1 MVRRCPPSDVGDLR
15 GRRPPTVLTF
25 ANQLTLLRMLLI
37 PVFAILLVY
46 GYIGAALLVFVV
58 AAATDMLDGAVA
70 RRSGSTTLGA
80 WLDPVADKLLLLT
93 MFVVL
98 TLPLPHITHRI
109 PLWLTVVVASR
120 DVGIVLTVSIVN
132 LALGPRTF
140 YPSIWG
146 KLATATFVATG
157 VVTLCFNYLGTP
169 SVVPSV
175 FHWASLL
182 ITVVSALHYLL
193 TAQRP
198 RSKPI

>member
-1 MVRRCPPSDVGDLR
+1 
-15 GRRPPTVLTF
+15 VLTF

-46 GYIGAALLVFVV
+46 GLVGGALAVFVI
-58 AAATDMLDGAVA
+58 AAVTDMLDGYFA
-70 RRSGSTTLGA
+70 RRSGPTTLGA

-109 PLWLTVVVASR
+109 PLWLTVVVFSR
-120 DVGIVLTVSIVN
+120 DLGIVLTVSIVN

-146 KLATATFVATG
+146 KLATATFAATG
-157 VVTLCFNYLGTP
+157 VITLLFNWLATP
-169 SVVPSV
+169 SPIPGL
-175 FHWASLL
+175 FFFASAA
-182 ITVVSALHYLL
+182 ITVFSALHYLL

-198 RSKPI
+198 RTRPS

>member
-1 MVRRCPPSDVGDLR
+1 
-15 GRRPPTVLTF
+15 VLTF

-46 GYIGAALLVFVV
+46 GQIGWALVVFTAASV
-58 AAATDMLDGAVA
+58 TDMLDGYFA
-70 RRSGSTTLGA
+70 RRSGPTTLGA

-98 TLPLPHITHRI
+98 TLPLPHLTHRI
-109 PLWLTVVVASR
+109 PLWLTVVVFSR
-120 DVGIVLTVSIVN
+120 DLGIVLTVSIVN

-146 KLATATFVATG
+146 KLATATFAVTG
-157 VVTLCFNYLGTP
+157 VVTLLFNWLARSSP
-169 SVVPSV
+169 IPRA
-175 FHWASLL
+175 FFAASLA
-182 ITVVSALHYLL
+182 ITVFSALHYLM

-198 RSKPI
+198 KTKPS

>member
-1 MVRRCPPSDVGDLR
+1 
-15 GRRPPTVLTF
+15 VLTF

-46 GYIGAALLVFVV
+46 GQIGWALVVFTAASV
-58 AAATDMLDGAVA
+58 TDMLDGYFA
-70 RRSGSTTLGA
+70 RRSGPTALGA

-98 TLPLPHITHRI
+98 TLPLPHLTHRI
-109 PLWLTVVVASR
+109 PLWLTVVVFSR
-120 DVGIVLTVSIVN
+120 DLGIVLTVSIVN

-146 KLATATFVATG
+146 KLATATFAVTG
-157 VVTLCFNYLGTP
+157 VVTLLFNWLARSSP
-169 SVVPSV
+169 IPRA
-175 FHWASLL
+175 FFAASLA
-182 ITVVSALHYLL
+182 ITVFSALHYLM

-198 RSKPI
+198 KTKPS

>member
-1 MVRRCPPSDVGDLR
+1 M
-15 GRRPPTVLTF
+15 LTF

-46 GYIGAALLVFVV
+46 GQVGGALAVFV
-58 AAATDMLDGAVA
+58 AASVTDMLDGYFA
-70 RRSGSTTLGA
+70 RRSGQPTTLGA

-93 MFVVL
+93 MFIVL
-98 TLPLPHITHRI
+98 TLPLPHLTHRI
-109 PLWLTVVVASR
+109 PLWLTVVVFSR
-120 DVGIVLTVSIVN
+120 DLGIVLTVSIVN

-157 VVTLCFNYLGTP
+157 VVTLFFNWLAAP
-169 SVVPSV
+169 SPVPGV
-175 FHWASLL
+175 FFVASAA

-198 RSKPI
+198 RTNPTSS

>member
-1 MVRRCPPSDVGDLR
+1 
-15 GRRPPTVLTF
+15 VLTF

-46 GYIGAALLVFVV
+46 GQIGWALVVFTAASV
-58 AAATDMLDGAVA
+58 TDMLDGYFA
-70 RRSGSTTLGA
+70 RRSGPTTLGA

-98 TLPLPHITHRI
+98 TLPLPHLTHRI
-109 PLWLTVVVASR
+109 PLWLTVVVFSR
-120 DVGIVLTVSIVN
+120 DLGIVLTVSIVN

-146 KLATATFVATG
+146 KLATATFAVTG
-157 VVTLCFNYLGTP
+157 VVTLLFNWLARSSP
-169 SVVPSV
+169 IPRA
-175 FHWASLL
+175 FFAASLA
-182 ITVVSALHYLL
+182 ITVFSALHYLM

-198 RSKPI
+198 KTKPT

>member
-1 MVRRCPPSDVGDLR
+1 
-15 GRRPPTVLTF
+15 
-25 ANQLTLLRMLLI
+25 
-37 PVFAILLVY
+37 VFAMLLVY
-46 GYIGAALLVFVV
+46 GYLGGALCVFVV
-58 AAATDMLDGAVA
+58 ASLTDMLDGYFA
-70 RRSGSTTLGA
+70 RRSGHLTTLGA

-169 SVVPSV
+169 SVVPTL
-175 FHWASLL
+175 FHWASLV

-198 RSKPI
+198 STTPL

>member
-1 MVRRCPPSDVGDLR
+1 M
-15 GRRPPTVLTF
+15 LTF

-46 GYIGAALLVFVV
+46 GQMGGALAVFTV
-58 AAATDMLDGAVA
+58 AATTDVLDGYFA
-70 RRSGSTTLGA
+70 RRSGPTTLGA

-93 MFVVL
+93 MFIVL
-98 TLPLPHITHRI
+98 TLPLPHLTHRI
-109 PLWLTVVVASR
+109 PLWLTVVVFSR

-146 KLATATFVATG
+146 KLATATFAATG
-157 VVTLCFNYLGTP
+157 VVTLFFNWLGLP
-169 SVVPSV
+169 SPVPRVFVV
-175 FHWASLL
+175 ASLA
-182 ITVVSALHYLL
+182 IAVISALHYLL

-198 RSKPI
+198 TTRPA

>member
-1 MVRRCPPSDVGDLR
+1 
-15 GRRPPTVLTF
+15 VLTF

-46 GYIGAALLVFVV
+46 GLVGGALAVFVI
-58 AAATDMLDGAVA
+58 AAVTDMLDGYFA
-70 RRSGSTTLGA
+70 RRSGPTTLGA

-98 TLPLPHITHRI
+98 TLPLPHIMHRI
-109 PLWLTVVVASR
+109 PLWLTVVVFSR
-120 DVGIVLTVSIVN
+120 DLGIVLTVSIVN

-146 KLATATFVATG
+146 KLATATFAATG
-157 VVTLCFNYLGTP
+157 VVTLLFNWLARP
-169 SVVPSV
+169 SPIPGAFFV
-175 FHWASLL
+175 ASGA
-182 ITVVSALHYLL
+182 ITVFSALHYLL

-198 RSKPI
+198 RTRPS

>member
-1 MVRRCPPSDVGDLR
+1 
-15 GRRPPTVLTF
+15 VLTL

-46 GYIGAALLVFVV
+46 GYLGWALVVFVI
-58 AAATDMLDGAVA
+58 ASLTDMLDGYFA
-70 RRSGSTTLGA
+70 RRSGQPTTLGA

-93 MFVVL
+93 MFIVL
-98 TLPLPHITHRI
+98 TLPLPHLTHRI
-109 PLWLTVVVASR
+109 PLWLTVVIVSR
-120 DVGIVLTVSIVN
+120 DLGIVLTVSIVN

-146 KLATATFVATG
+146 KLATATFAATG
-157 VVTLCFNYLGTP
+157 VITLLFNWLAMP
-169 SVVPSV
+169 SRVPGLFFS
-175 FHWASLL
+175 ASLA

-198 RSKPI
+198 RVRPS

>member
-1 MVRRCPPSDVGDLR
+1 M
-15 GRRPPTVLTF
+15 LTF

-46 GYIGAALLVFVV
+46 GNIGAALATFVV
-58 AAATDMLDGAVA
+58 ASVTDMLDGYFA
-70 RRSGSTTLGA
+70 RRSGPTTLGA

-98 TLPLPHITHRI
+98 TLPLPHLTHRI
-109 PLWLTVVVASR
+109 PLWLTVVVFSR
-120 DVGIVLTVSIVN
+120 DLGIVLTVSIVN

-146 KLATATFVATG
+146 KLATATFAATG
-157 VVTLCFNYLGTP
+157 VVTLLFNWLATP
-169 SVVPSV
+169 SPIPRAFFIGS
-175 FHWASLL
+175 AG
-182 ITVVSALHYLL
+182 ITIFSALHYLL

-198 RSKPI
+198 RTKPQ

>member
-1 MVRRCPPSDVGDLR
+1 M
-15 GRRPPTVLTF
+15 LTF

-46 GYIGAALLVFVV
+46 GYVGAALVVFLV
-58 AAATDMLDGAVA
+58 AALTDMLDGYFA
-70 RRSGSTTLGA
+70 RRTGPTTLGA

-98 TLPLPHITHRI
+98 TLPLPHLTHRM
-109 PLWLTVVVASR
+109 PLWLTVVIVSR
-120 DVGIVLTVSIVN
+120 DLGIVLTVAIVN

-146 KLATATFVATG
+146 KLATATFAATG
-157 VVTLCFNYLGTP
+157 VITLLFNWLARP
-169 SVVPSV
+169 SPVPGV
-175 FHWASLL
+175 FFAASLG
-182 ITVVSALHYLL
+182 ITVFSALHYLL

-198 RSKPI
+198 RTRAT

>member
-1 MVRRCPPSDVGDLR
+1 M
-15 GRRPPTVLTF
+15 LTF

-46 GYIGAALLVFVV
+46 GYIGPALLVFIV

-70 RRSGSTTLGA
+70 RRSGPTTLGA
-80 WLDPVADKLLLLT
+80 WLDPIADKLLLLT

-109 PLWLTVVVASR
+109 PLWLTVIVASR
-120 DVGIVLTVSIVN
+120 DVGIVLTVSVVN

-140 YPSIWG
+140 YPSVWG

-169 SVVPSV
+169 SPIPAV
-175 FHWASLL
+175 FHWASLV

-198 RSKPI
+198 RTRPT

>member
-1 MVRRCPPSDVGDLR
+1 M
-15 GRRPPTVLTF
+15 LTF

-46 GYIGAALLVFVV
+46 GYLGGALAVFMVAAL
-58 AAATDMLDGAVA
+58 TDLLDGYFA
-70 RRSGSTTLGA
+70 RRSGPTTLGA

-98 TLPLPHITHRI
+98 TLPLPHLMYRM
-109 PLWLTVVVASR
+109 PLWLTVLIASR
-120 DVGIVLTVSIVN
+120 DVGIVLTVAIVN

-157 VVTLCFNYLGTP
+157 VVTLCFNWLA
-169 SVVPSV
+169 VPSV
-175 FHWASLL
+175 IPSLFFWASAG
-182 ITVVSALHYLL
+182 ITIFSALHYLL

-198 RSKPI
+198 RMKPAASN

>member
-1 MVRRCPPSDVGDLR
+1 M
-15 GRRPPTVLTF
+15 LTF

-46 GYIGAALLVFVV
+46 GQVGGALAVFIV
-58 AAATDMLDGAVA
+58 ASVTDMLDGYFA
-70 RRSGSTTLGA
+70 RRSGQPTTLGA

-93 MFVVL
+93 MFIVL
-98 TLPLPHITHRI
+98 TLPLPHLTHRI
-109 PLWLTVVVASR
+109 PLWLTVVVFSR
-120 DVGIVLTVSIVN
+120 DLGIVLTVSIVN

-157 VVTLCFNYLGTP
+157 VITLFFNWLGTP
-169 SVVPSV
+169 SVVPDMFFV
-175 FHWASLL
+175 ASAV
-182 ITVVSALHYLL
+182 ITVFSALHYLL

-198 RSKPI
+198 RTKPS

>member
-1 MVRRCPPSDVGDLR
+1 M
-15 GRRPPTVLTF
+15 LTF

-46 GYIGAALLVFVV
+46 GQIGWALVVFTAASV
-58 AAATDMLDGAVA
+58 TDMLDGYFA
-70 RRSGSTTLGA
+70 RRSGPTTLGA

-98 TLPLPHITHRI
+98 TLPLPHLTHRI
-109 PLWLTVVVASR
+109 PLWLTVVVFSR
-120 DVGIVLTVSIVN
+120 DLGIVLTVSIVN

-146 KLATATFVATG
+146 KLATATFAVTG
-157 VVTLCFNYLGTP
+157 VVTLLFNWLARSSP
-169 SVVPSV
+169 IPRA
-175 FHWASLL
+175 FFAASLA
-182 ITVVSALHYLL
+182 ITVFSALHYLM

-198 RSKPI
+198 KTKPT

>member
-1 MVRRCPPSDVGDLR
+1 M
-15 GRRPPTVLTF
+15 LTF

-46 GYIGAALLVFVV
+46 GYVGGALLVFLV
-58 AAATDMLDGAVA
+58 AALTDLLDGYFA
-70 RRSGSTTLGA
+70 RRSGPTTLGA
-80 WLDPVADKLLLLT
+80 WLDPAADKLLVLT

-98 TLPLPHITHRI
+98 TLPLPHLTHRM
-109 PLWLTVVVASR
+109 PLWLTVVIVSR
-120 DVGIVLTVSIVN
+120 DLGIVLTVAIVN

-157 VVTLCFNYLGTP
+157 VVTLVFNWLAMP
-169 SVVPSV
+169 SRVPSL
-175 FHWASLL
+175 FFAASLA
-182 ITVVSALHYLL
+182 ITIFSALHYLL

-198 RSKPI
+198 RTKPAA

>member
-1 MVRRCPPSDVGDLR
+1 M
-15 GRRPPTVLTF
+15 LTF

-46 GYIGAALLVFVV
+46 GQLGWALIVFTV
-58 AAATDMLDGAVA
+58 ASVTDMLDGYFA
-70 RRSGSTTLGA
+70 RRSGPTTLGA

-98 TLPLPHITHRI
+98 TLPLPHLTHRI
-109 PLWLTVVVASR
+109 PLWLTVVVFSR
-120 DVGIVLTVSIVN
+120 DLGIVLTVSIVN

-146 KLATATFVATG
+146 KLATATFAATG
-157 VVTLCFNYLGTP
+157 VVTLLFNWLALP
-169 SVVPSV
+169 SPIPRA
-175 FHWASLL
+175 FFAASLA
-182 ITVVSALHYLL
+182 ITVFSALHYLM

-198 RSKPI
+198 KTKPS

>member
-1 MVRRCPPSDVGDLR
+1 M
-15 GRRPPTVLTF
+15 LTF

-46 GYIGAALLVFVV
+46 GYMGGALAVLLV
-58 AAATDMLDGAVA
+58 AAATDMLDGYFA
-70 RRSGSTTLGA
+70 RRSGPTTLGA
-80 WLDPVADKLLLLT
+80 WLDPTADKLLVLT

-98 TLPLPHITHRI
+98 TLPLPHLMHRM
-109 PLWLTVVVASR
+109 PLWLTVVIVSR
-120 DVGIVLTVSIVN
+120 DLGIVLTVAIVN

-157 VVTLCFNYLGTP
+157 VVTLLFNWLAMP
-169 SVVPSV
+169 SPVPSLFFV
-175 FHWASLL
+175 GSLT
-182 ITVVSALHYLL
+182 IAIFSALHYLL

-198 RSKPI
+198 HTRPAA

>member
-1 MVRRCPPSDVGDLR
+1 M
-15 GRRPPTVLTF
+15 LTL

-46 GYIGAALLVFVV
+46 GYVGGALAVFTV
-58 AAATDMLDGAVA
+58 AGLTDLLDGYFA
-70 RRSGSTTLGA
+70 RRSGQPTTLGA

-98 TLPLPHITHRI
+98 TLPLPHITHRM

-120 DVGIVLTVSIVN
+120 DVGIVLTVAIVN

-146 KLATATFVATG
+146 KLATGTFVATG
-157 VVTLCFNYLGTP
+157 VVTLCFNWLAVP
-169 SVVPSV
+169 SVVPDV
-175 FHWASLL
+175 FFGASAL
-182 ITVVSALHYLL
+182 ITVISALHYLL

-198 RSKPI
+198 RTKPLA

>member
-1 MVRRCPPSDVGDLR
+1 M
-15 GRRPPTVLTF
+15 LTF

-46 GYIGAALLVFVV
+46 GYIGPALLVFSI

-70 RRSGSTTLGA
+70 RRSGPTTLGA
-80 WLDPVADKLLLLT
+80 WLDPIADKLLVLT

-98 TLPLPHITHRI
+98 TLPLPHLIHRI
-109 PLWLTVVVASR
+109 PLWLTVIVASR
-120 DVGIVLTVSIVN
+120 DVGIVLTVSVVN

-140 YPSIWG
+140 YPSMWG

-169 SVVPSV
+169 SAIPGV
-175 FHWASLL
+175 FHWASLI

-198 RSKPI
+198 RTRPT

>member
-1 MVRRCPPSDVGDLR
+1 M
-15 GRRPPTVLTF
+15 LTF

-46 GYIGAALLVFVV
+46 GYIGPALLVFTV

-70 RRSGSTTLGA
+70 RRSGPTTLGA

-98 TLPLPHITHRI
+98 TLPLPHLTHRI

-157 VVTLCFNYLGTP
+157 VITLLYNYLATP
-169 SVVPSV
+169 SIVPTC
-175 FHWASLL
+175 FHWASLV

>member
-1 MVRRCPPSDVGDLR
+1 M
-15 GRRPPTVLTF
+15 LTF

-46 GYIGAALLVFVV
+46 GQVGWALTVFVV
-58 AAATDMLDGAVA
+58 ASATDLLDGYVA
-70 RRSGSTTLGA
+70 RRSGPTTLGA

-98 TLPLPHITHRI
+98 TFPLPHLTHRI

-146 KLATATFVATG
+146 KLATATFAATG
-157 VVTLCFNYLGTP
+157 VVTLFYNWLATP
-169 SVVPSV
+169 SAVPGL
-175 FHWASLL
+175 FAIASGV

-198 RSKPI
+198 GTQPS

>member
-1 MVRRCPPSDVGDLR
+1 M
-15 GRRPPTVLTF
+15 LTF

-46 GYIGAALLVFVV
+46 EQIGGALAVFVV
-58 AAATDMLDGAVA
+58 ASVTDMLDGYFA
-70 RRSGSTTLGA
+70 RRSGHPTTLGA

-98 TLPLPHITHRI
+98 TLPLPHLTHRI
-109 PLWLTVVVASR
+109 PLWLTVVVFSR
-120 DVGIVLTVSIVN
+120 DLGIVLTVSIVN

-146 KLATATFVATG
+146 KLATATFAATG
-157 VVTLCFNYLGTP
+157 VVTLFFNWLARP
-169 SVVPSV
+169 SPIPGLFFV
-175 FHWASLL
+175 ASAA
-182 ITVVSALHYLL
+182 ITVFSALHYLL

-198 RSKPI
+198 KTGPT

>member
-1 MVRRCPPSDVGDLR
+1 M
-15 GRRPPTVLTF
+15 LTF

-46 GYIGAALLVFVV
+46 GHIGAALLVFLA

-70 RRSGSTTLGA
+70 RRSGPTTLGA
-80 WLDPVADKLLLLT
+80 WLDPIADKLLVLT

-109 PLWLTVVVASR
+109 PLWLTVIVASR
-120 DVGIVLTVSIVN
+120 DVGIVLTVSVVN

-140 YPSIWG
+140 YPSIFG
-146 KLATATFVATG
+146 KLATATFVTTG

-169 SVVPSV
+169 SAIPGL
-175 FHWASLL
+175 FHWASLV

-198 RSKPI
+198 QSRPT

>member
-1 MVRRCPPSDVGDLR
+1 
-15 GRRPPTVLTF
+15 VLTF

-46 GYIGAALLVFVV
+46 GQLGWALIVFTAASV
-58 AAATDMLDGAVA
+58 TDMLDGYFA
-70 RRSGSTTLGA
+70 RRSGPTTLGA

-98 TLPLPHITHRI
+98 TLPLPHLTHRI
-109 PLWLTVVVASR
+109 PLWLTVVVFSR
-120 DVGIVLTVSIVN
+120 DLGIVLTVSIVN

-146 KLATATFVATG
+146 KLATATFAATG
-157 VVTLCFNYLGTP
+157 VVTLLFNWLALP
-169 SVVPSV
+169 SPIPQAFFV
-175 FHWASLL
+175 ASLA
-182 ITVVSALHYLL
+182 ITVFSALHYLL

-198 RSKPI
+198 KTKPS